1 VQLRLPVATR
11 IAAVRPSAALAAK
24 YDAKLQRAVDDMHK
38 SLMYWLRAAY
48 RTTGADMALDASPAR
63 LLRSAMRKLA
73 RRWQSNFDDLAP
85 KLAEYFAT
93 AANER
98 VAGDMKRILR
108 EHGFTVRF
116 TMTRK
121 QNEILQAVIGQQ
133 VALIKSIASQHL
145 AAVEGIVMRSVQKGR
160 AMGQLARELEEQV
173 GVTKRRAAVIA
184 KTQTNMSTA
193 VLERTNQLELGL
205 THAKWGHS
213 AGGRVPRPEHVAF
226 SGKAYEIAKGAF
238 LEGVWTW
245 PGMEIN
251 CRCVSYPIIP
261 GFDY

>member
-1 VQLRLPVATR
+1 MELRLPKPTR
-11 IAAVRPSAALAAK
+11 LKAVRPSAALASK
-24 YDAKLQRAVDDMHK
+24 YDAKLQRAVDDMHV
-38 SLMYWLRAAY
+38 SLMYWIRAAY
-48 RTTGADMALDASPAR
+48 RTTGAEMAMDASPAM
-63 LLRSAMRKLA
+63 LLRKAMRKLT
-73 RRWQSNFDDLAP
+73 RRWQNNFDELAP
-85 KLAEYFAT
+85 KLAAYFAT

-98 VAGDMKRILR
+98 VSGDMKRLLR

-116 TMTRK
+116 SMSRR
-121 QNEILQAVIGQQ
+121 QNEVFQAVIGEQ

-184 KTQTNMSTA
+184 KSQTNMSTA
-193 VLERTNQLELGL
+193 VLERTKQLELGL

-226 SGKAYEIAKGAF
+226 SGRTYEIAKGAF

-245 PGMEIN
+245 PGVEIN